1 MFNTEV
7 MKSIICSQKFRS
19 GYFVLSSKYA
29 NINQLYITVPLQ
41 IHFGD
46 LNLPEK
52 TSSSSS
58 GISSAGSSVGA
69 QKQSASE
76 ALEKFFPPRYMESEA
91 DPSVLES
98 NLIEKWASLRGKS
111 VHDCVRIYLTCTRKW
126 QFFGA
131 QLFQVQVSSI
141 SRHIFVTSQDHA

>member
-19 GYFVLSSKYA
+19 CYFVLSTKYA

-141 SRHIFVTSQDHA
+141 SRHIFVTS

>member
-1 MFNTEV
+1 MPNF
-7 MKSIICSQKFRS
+7 
-19 GYFVLSSKYA
+19 
-29 NINQLYITVPLQ
+29 LQ

-58 GISSAGSSVGA
+58 GISSGGSSVGA

-76 ALEKFFPPRYMESEA
+76 ALEKFFPPRYMDLEVTTS
-91 DPSVLES
+91 DPSVLEPY
-98 NLIEKWASLRGKS
+98 LIEKWASLRGKS

-131 QLFQVQVSSI
+131 QLFQVQVSTVLPTL
-141 SRHIFVTSQDHA
+141 VTPDRTMYDFHNSTDTLKF